1 MEKNHYA
8 VMRKNILASM
18 ILVPIIP
25 FILVLIIAYSYF
37 TSSIENNTVSSMSR
51 IVGDHRQMIESFLKE
66 RRANLEFILSSHSFE
81 DISRPEK
88 LRELFDLLE
97 QQSST

>member
-25 FILVLIIAYSYF
+25 FYSGADHCLF
-37 TSSIENNTVSSMSR
+37 
-51 IVGDHRQMIESFLKE
+51 IVPYRTEYDR
-66 RRANLEFILSSHSFE
+66 
-81 DISRPEK
+81 
-88 LRELFDLLE
+88 
-97 QQSST
+97 